1 MAQLLSRI
9 DARLAQAT
17 DEHLIAELMAKKAA
31 YLVRVGDSATAR
43 AMVAEVRKTFN
54 DGRSGRVTCYLQI
67 AEGLLHY
74 YQFESAAALDR
85 FTRALFLAEALRE
98 PDLICICAAW
108 KAFVDFNSS
117 RFEAMKRSLLLVRDL
132 AGGEDHAVQSRF
144 AVTVMIGALLLG
156 RRDVGQFFFTS
167 GHRHAVADGDQVCIN
182 SLLFDRSVF
191 SSARLRVDWCRDK
204 SDANWL
210 QTARAELSSA
220 RNLQHLVGVT
230 TMRDHFDL
238 ALARLDLI
246 EGRFTEAL
254 PTLLR
259 LEARDGFAH
268 SHLNQTALSIEALYA
283 QLQIGDF
290 QAVEVGAAAI
300 DLAQLDALDPD
311 ERVVGLSIWSKLT
324 EHPAMAGKLPSVQA
338 RLEQAWSDYDLY
350 ESQLRH
356 ALEPWLTH

>member
-43 AMVAEVRKTFN
+43 AIVADVRKTFS

-74 YQFESAAALDR
+74 YEFESAAAHDR
-85 FTRALFLAEALRE
+85 FTRALFLAEALRQ
-98 PDLICICAAW
+98 PDLIALCAAW
-108 KAFVDFNSS
+108 KAFIDFYSC
-117 RFEAMKRSLLLVRDL
+117 RFEAMSRSLVLVRD
-132 AGGEDHAVQSRF
+132 AVDKDDHAVLSRR
-144 AVTVMIGALLLG
+144 AVVLMTGSIILGAKEASQTWFQIGH
-156 RRDVGQFFFTS
+156 S
-167 GHRHAVADGDQVCIN
+167 HAVADGDQACIDA
-182 SLLFDRSVF
+182 LLFGRGVF
-191 SSARLRVDWCRDK
+191 GVARQRVDWCRAMGDEE
-204 SDANWL
+204 WL
-210 QTARAELSSA
+210 KRIRAELASA
-220 RNLQHLVGVT
+220 TNLHQLVGIS
-230 TMRDHFDL
+230 TMRNHIDL
-238 ALARLDLI
+238 SLARLNLI
-246 EGRFTEAL
+246 EARWDEAL
-254 PTLLR
+254 PLLLR
-259 LEARDGFAH
+259 LQEPSGFPDN
-268 SHLNQTALSIEALYA
+268 HLNQTALSIEALYA
-283 QLQIGDF
+283 QLQLGDF
-290 QAVEVGAAAI
+290 QAVEAGAESI

-324 EHPAMAGKLPSVQA
+324 EHPALAGKLPSVQT